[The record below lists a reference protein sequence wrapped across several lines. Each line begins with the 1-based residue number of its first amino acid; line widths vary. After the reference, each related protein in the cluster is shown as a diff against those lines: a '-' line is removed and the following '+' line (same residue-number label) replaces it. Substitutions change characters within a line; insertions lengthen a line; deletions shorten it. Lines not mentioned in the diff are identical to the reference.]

1 MSINILSTANTFGEW
16 LNTTIDI
23 VDTLNLFTDG
33 GAANTFFVNTN
44 LQIANNLTVSG
55 NLTVTGNVTLDNIGY
70 NDLTVAGNATINGT
84 ITGANTTVENLTVT
98 ENVVTLNV
106 TTTLFVGSN
115 ATVYGNLTVA
125 NSEIETLNV
134 TSNITFPA
142 ISNTTITTLFVSTNA
157 NVSGNLTVLG
167 NVAFNDIPTIN
178 IVTANVTS
186 LVGVANTEIYAYIEA
201 TANSANA
208 GALAADFTALAVALG

>member
-1 MSINILSTANTFGEW
+1 VAINILSTANTFGEW

-55 NLTVTGNVTLDNIGY
+55 NLTVTGNVT
-70 NDLTVAGNATINGT
+70 
-84 ITGANTTVENLTVT
+84 
-98 ENVVTLNV
+98 
-106 TTTLFVGSN
+106 
-115 ATVYGNLTVA
+115 VA
-125 NSEIETLNV
+125 NAEIETLNV

-142 ISNTTITTLFVSTNA
+142 ISNTTITTLFVSTDA

-208 GALAADFTALAVALG
+208 EALAADYISLAVALG